1 MRPAKMDAFQVVR
14 NPISTEKAVRI
25 MEAENKL
32 VFIVDKKA
40 TKTEIRQALEEIFKI
55 KAVKINTLIN
65 HGVKKAYVTLSK
77 ETKAIDIATQMGL
90 I

>member
-1 MRPAKMDAFQVVR
+1 MDAFQIIK

-25 MEAENKL
+25 MESENKL
-32 VFIVDKKA
+32 IFLVDRNASKP
-40 TKTEIRQALEEIFKI
+40 EIKQALEEIFKI
-55 KAVKINTLIN
+55 KVEKITTLIN
-65 HGVKKAYVTLSK
+65 KGVKKAYVKISK

>member
-1 MRPAKMDAFQVVR
+1 MDAFQIVK

-25 MEAENKL
+25 MESENKL
-32 VFIVDKKA
+32 IFLVDRNASKQ
-40 TKTEIRQALEEIFKI
+40 EIKQALEEIFKI
-55 KAVKINTLIN
+55 KVEKINTLIN
-65 HGVKKAYVTLSK
+65 KGVKKAYVKISK